1 MTAREWWYQYP
12 HLYVS
17 YYWNEVVIFRKNY
30 MIWCS
35 CLPTLFIQH
44 DKQVDDDDVYLR
56 FGGRAL
62 CAMFHLHYEEIK
74 NCSETRWNILSQEIT
89 ILQAIKMKNKSKL
102 PQYLMYRDD
111 GYMYFPDVPLIPF
124 LRSIDELV
132 KSVVNVETIQDNDEI
147 IKVTTILMDWYLFN
161 CIIIYR
167 LYMRR
172 WKSRSP
178 SKNLFFRF

>member
-1 MTAREWWYQYP
+1 
-12 HLYVS
+12 
-17 YYWNEVVIFRKNY
+17 
-30 MIWCS
+30 
-35 CLPTLFIQH
+35 
-44 DKQVDDDDVYLR
+44 
-56 FGGRAL
+56 
-62 CAMFHLHYEEIK
+62 
-74 NCSETRWNILSQEIT
+74 
-89 ILQAIKMKNKSKL
+89 MKNKSKL

-172 WKSRSP
+172 
-178 SKNLFFRF
+178 